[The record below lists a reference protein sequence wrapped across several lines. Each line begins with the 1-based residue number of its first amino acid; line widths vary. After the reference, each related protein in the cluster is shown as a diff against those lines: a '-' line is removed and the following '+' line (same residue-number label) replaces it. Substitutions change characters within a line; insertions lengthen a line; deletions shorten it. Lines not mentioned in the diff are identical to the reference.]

1 MADPVPRQRR
11 YAPRMPA
18 ARRREQLLDAALA
31 VLVRDGY
38 GAVSVEAIAREAGV
52 TRPVVYALFEGLEPL
67 LLALLDR
74 SQQQA
79 LESVVPLLPATTDL
93 AGLRLDDWL
102 LEAIGSL
109 LDVVR
114 ARPEVWRPVLG
125 LTENAPPV
133 VRRRIEDTQE
143 VLRAQLEQVLR
154 RGLAA
159 QGAPDLDVEVLA
171 HLLMVTGER
180 LARLSLADPDAYPRD
195 RLVAAL
201 RPLLAAAR
209 QA

>member
-143 VLRAQLEQVLR
+143 VLRTQLQQVLR